1 MKTRS
6 APVEAP
12 NIAAI
17 VKARHHARVLCPISE
32 SIAVGQQSFPISCGS
47 LDGADTGSLNS
58 AGAPGLLLGIPTT
71 CDEPRTGAEEKR
83 SRTDSTRPVW
93 SPDERRL
100 FFQAVR
106 LYGRNF
112 TEIARFIRSRGHR
125 IFVDWTA
132 GLNAGT
138 ITDHSGSVTTPGLAS
153 VCSTT
158 PNPASVS
165 VAGPSGANSSAASLH
180 PTTACSNISDLNAPC
195 GGPTREQ
202 VRFFYQ
208 RTWQKIRRYVKFP
221 EEVPQHAREVYALV
235 NYSVLRTRIK
245 KPLDH
250 RLGEKLNE
258 LVHCG
263 TTVIR
268 HNGCRFLLR
277 TPVCQALKQ
286 LNHVAAPNHEFLLP
300 EDIWIELVPSTQ
312 SDLWRVIEA
321 EQNPRLRLRVDI
333 NRQLS
338 DVIGLVENKWQL
350 AAERLQTL
358 FGLPNQRECKPPRLL
373 LRITPTQTID
383 GAIRLQEVARIRSGD
398 MALRAYLERIR
409 ARKSDTVPPNPSSL
423 SVQTT
428 GLSIATDSSSGEPPN
443 TWSTDFPKIVKEVP
457 LDCFS
462 LLAGLMAARGIKLL
476 TIFLALGCPDRIR
489 FEYSFVMTDER
500 NPPSASKM
508 SGHPADQTNLY
519 ICPPND
525 ADGQGISNGLRRL
538 LHLNASDYLL
548 HREWAKADMK
558 WNSSFLIYVVSAS
571 SVTNTSPASSS
582 KPCTS
587 VAISAPVSSPS
598 VATTLTI
605 SSSVSTAA
613 TNTFITSVPVQSG
626 VPNKPVHPFLTP
638 ITALPTSV
646 LRSTNEAVQLVVA
659 DAFSVANSK
668 SVTTTVPTSDTA
680 DAVTLTAATAI
691 NATNLQTSTVSSSN
705 RTTPIISAVQGSS
718 PNLIMLPKTANSKV
732 AVVERRLDIPQSS
745 LGSQNRAPVIS
756 KPPLPALPP
765 LQRAVHLPTVTIPN
779 TPLSRLIALQPRP
792 SQPMISTPITNT
804 ATESKQSS
812 LSAVKA
818 FNSKRRRTSSAR
830 GPRRAGGTV
839 GSDVTAVSSDS
850 ASKSP
855 CSFSAPLSTAFQS
868 SISGSAQLPVGLPLL
883 FPAPGNANKTTS
895 AVTTVTS
902 AAAAT
907 TRSGV
912 LSANTAFIQ
921 GFSSLTPTV
930 SVLNASSLLFGDGDT
945 TLGTLLD
952 PSGSNQSTISA
963 MSQDTLASLLNT
975 ICHSAAVPV
984 VDSGSGGQS
993 QTQTST
999 GTSDSST
1006 RRVDRV
1012 GTSETV
1018 ACKCE
1023 DPTELRTDW
1032 NDISRLDFHG
1042 VGRFYPSSSTPH
1054 LPPAS
1059 PAFADIS
1066 LTDSMAAAVMDT
1078 HEGDLEVDDY
1088 EEGQVP
1094 SFPVVYHPGLSS
1106 NKEFL
1111 EANGSSSSS
1120 AMVSFS
1126 FE

>member
-1 MKTRS
+1 
-6 APVEAP
+6 
-12 NIAAI
+12 
-17 VKARHHARVLCPISE
+17 
-32 SIAVGQQSFPISCGS
+32 
-47 LDGADTGSLNS
+47 
-58 AGAPGLLLGIPTT
+58 
-71 CDEPRTGAEEKR
+71 
-83 SRTDSTRPVW
+83 
-93 SPDERRL
+93 
-100 FFQAVR
+100 
-106 LYGRNF
+106 
-112 TEIARFIRSRGHR
+112 
-125 IFVDWTA
+125 
-132 GLNAGT
+132 
-138 ITDHSGSVTTPGLAS
+138 
-153 VCSTT
+153 
-158 PNPASVS
+158 
-165 VAGPSGANSSAASLH
+165 
-180 PTTACSNISDLNAPC
+180 
-195 GGPTREQ
+195 
-202 VRFFYQ
+202 
-208 RTWQKIRRYVKFP
+208 
-221 EEVPQHAREVYALV
+221 
-235 NYSVLRTRIK
+235 
-245 KPLDH
+245 
-250 RLGEKLNE
+250 
-258 LVHCG
+258 
-263 TTVIR
+263 
-268 HNGCRFLLR
+268 
-277 TPVCQALKQ
+277 
-286 LNHVAAPNHEFLLP
+286 
-300 EDIWIELVPSTQ
+300 
-312 SDLWRVIEA
+312 
-321 EQNPRLRLRVDI
+321 
-333 NRQLS
+333 
-338 DVIGLVENKWQL
+338 
-350 AAERLQTL
+350 
-358 FGLPNQRECKPPRLL
+358 
-373 LRITPTQTID
+373 
-383 GAIRLQEVARIRSGD
+383 
-398 MALRAYLERIR
+398 
-409 ARKSDTVPPNPSSL
+409 
-423 SVQTT
+423 
-428 GLSIATDSSSGEPPN
+428 
-443 TWSTDFPKIVKEVP
+443 
-457 LDCFS
+457 
-462 LLAGLMAARGIKLL
+462 
-476 TIFLALGCPDRIR
+476 
-489 FEYSFVMTDER
+489 MTDER
-500 NPPSASKM
+500 NPPSASKT
-508 SGHPADQTNLY
+508 SGHPVDQTNLY
-519 ICPPND
+519 TCPPND

-548 HREWAKADMK
+548 HREWAFRQSVLNTPAIAPIQPRSVAPS
-558 WNSSFLIYVVSAS
+558 NSTTTQRTPVSTTHGSATPASIASAMAESNDAASKTRTTTIAVVSAS

-605 SSSVSTAA
+605 ASSVSTAA

-680 DAVTLTAATAI
+680 DSVTLTAATAI
-691 NATNLQTSTVSSSN
+691 NATSLQTSTVSSSN

-745 LGSQNRAPVIS
+745 LGSQTRAPVIS
-756 KPPLPALPP
+756 KPPLPAPPP

-792 SQPMISTPITNT
+792 SQPLISTPITNT

-850 ASKSP
+850 ASKST
-855 CSFSAPLSTAFQS
+855 CSFSAPLSAAFQS

-883 FPAPGNANKTTS
+883 FPAP
-895 AVTTVTS
+895 
-902 AAAAT
+902 
-907 TRSGV
+907 
-912 LSANTAFIQ
+912 

-984 VDSGSGGQS
+984 VDPGSGGQS

-1042 VGRFYPSSSTPH
+1042 VGRFFPSSSTPH

-1066 LTDSMAAAVMDT
+1066 LTDSMAADSIDTEWLWFLIRMNKLRSSSLAICVLIVPAYNFELNHCSSPSPLTAAVMDT

-1088 EEGQVP
+1088 DEGQVP